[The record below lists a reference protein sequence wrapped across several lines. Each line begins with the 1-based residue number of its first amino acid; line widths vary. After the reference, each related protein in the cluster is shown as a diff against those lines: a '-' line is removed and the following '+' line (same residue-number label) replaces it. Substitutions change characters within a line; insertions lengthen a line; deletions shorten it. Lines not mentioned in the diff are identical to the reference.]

1 MMNMKKILYIAICA
15 VILGCSSM
23 HTIHNKEKLR
33 EATSFAYVAPVFDTN
48 TNTSSSKRI
57 QSFKKYIHFGVDS
70 LFTVDAKRYNI
81 SKKIPVSNANL
92 TNIENMFTADA
103 SEKLVLSNELL
114 SYFQN
119 SNEKH
124 VILLSF
130 KPKLGSVFDRF
141 ETVKSSEMEVVI
153 IETATGTLIF
163 RDTFYTSNK
172 GINKQLLQNIQQLFS
187 KLKKVK

>member
-33 EATSFAYVAPVFDTN
+33 EAISFAYVAPVFDTN

-81 SKKIPVSNANL
+81 SKKIPVSNANI

-124 VILLSF
+124 VMLLSF

>member
-1 MMNMKKILYIAICA
+1 MKKILYIAICA

-33 EATSFAYVAPVFDTN
+33 EAISFAYVAPVFDTN

-81 SKKIPVSNANL
+81 SKKIPVSNANI

-124 VILLSF
+124 VMLLSF